1 MHSFTRTVAS
11 TLALIAAVPALAG
24 ESSPPAKSDL
34 PKSPE
39 QYITITSTKPPI
51 VVRPRVDASQEQP
64 NPQDFYTPELQ
75 RGGLEGTALVDV
87 FVLADGT
94 AGEMRIKQSSGAEAL
109 DDAAKA
115 AVERMRFVPG
125 TLDGNPSP
133 MWARYAITFKVDSR
147 KRAPATVPSSTP

>member
-11 TLALIAAVPALAG
+11 TLALIAVPALAG
-24 ESSPPAKSDL
+24 ESSPPPKSDL

-94 AGEMRIKQSSGAEAL
+94 AGEMRIKQSSGAE
-109 DDAAKA
+109 
-115 AVERMRFVPG
+115 
-125 TLDGNPSP
+125 
-133 MWARYAITFKVDSR
+133 VDSQ